1 MQSDLVDRLF
11 VSLVKSPRVERLA
24 LRALLRANELLGFT
38 LGVRLAE
45 FRDAEEPMQNIFA
58 QSETNALQARLFH
71 EIAEILAAR
80 WDKIPDKRR
89 PQFAPEM
96 RYRILRIKKLLALSA
111 EETARSFRVTPGTV
125 SRWEREIASE
135 QPDAERRPL
144 VKPDPPVRRYPDV
157 VRQLVHSMRLCGFGG
172 YDKIAQTL
180 ACAGW
185 KLSKRTVGRILRE
198 KPPRGNPAEGCDSK
212 TVRAVRARFPNHV
225 FLIDLTDIPSLFGLF
240 RFKLAVIFDAFSRFP
255 IGARVFPQE
264 PTAEAIVQFF
274 RETVQRFGLPRHLVT
289 DQGSQF
295 TAKCLRDALTNAG
308 VRQRFGAI
316 GKVGSIALIERFW
329 RSLKHSLALKHVKP
343 LVLRELE
350 ERVELDLLHYA
361 FLRPHQS
368 LDGATPAEVYLGP
381 ERAHLS
387 AIPPPRGLPNH
398 GPVESHIEIVYLDT
412 ERRLPFLLNTAA

>member
-1 MQSDLVDRLF
+1 MQSDLMDRLF
-11 VSLVKSPRVERLA
+11 VSLVKRASLERLA
-24 LRALLRANELLGFT
+24 LRALLRANELLGFA

-45 FRDAEEPMQNIFA
+45 LRDAEEPIQTVFA
-58 QSETNALQARLFH
+58 QSETNALHARLFH
-71 EIAEILAAR
+71 EIADILAAR

-89 PQFAPEM
+89 PQYSPEM
-96 RYRILRIKKLLALSA
+96 RYRILRIKKLFALSA
-111 EETARSFRVTPGTV
+111 AETARSFRVAPGTV
-125 SRWEREIASE
+125 SRWERESASD
-135 QPDAERRPL
+135 QPDAERCPL
-144 VKPDPPVRRYPDV
+144 VKPDPPVRRYADV

-180 ACAGW
+180 ARAGW

-198 KPPRGNPAEGCDSK
+198 KPPRGNPAQSCDSK
-212 TVRAVRARFPNHV
+212 TARAVRARFPNHV
-225 FLIDLTDIPSLFGLF
+225 FLIDLTEIPSLFGLF
-240 RFKLAVIFDAFSRFP
+240 HFKLAVIFDAFSRFP

-264 PTAEAIVQFF
+264 PTAEAIVQLF
-274 RETVQRFGLPRHLVT
+274 RNSVQRFGLPRHVVT

-295 TAKCLRDALTNAG
+295 TAKCFRDALTNAG

-329 RSLKHSLALKHVKP
+329 RSLKHSLALKHFKP

-350 ERVELDLLHYA
+350 KRVELGLLYYA

-368 LDGATPAEVYLGP
+368 LGGATPAEVYLGP
-381 ERAHLS
+381 ERAHLR
-387 AIPPPRGLPNH
+387 AIPPPRALPH
-398 GPVESHIEIVYLDT
+398 QGPIESHIEIVYLDP